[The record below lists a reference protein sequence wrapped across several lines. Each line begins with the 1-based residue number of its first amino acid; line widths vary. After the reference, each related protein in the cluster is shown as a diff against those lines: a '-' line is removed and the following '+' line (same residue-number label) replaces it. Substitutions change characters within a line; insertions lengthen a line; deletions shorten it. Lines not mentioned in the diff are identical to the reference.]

1 MSNIKILKHDEINI
15 NDIKYSEPIKSK
27 RSYISLLSFD
37 DKDIYIQ
44 TPVLKCVSTLKE
56 IYKTRCLTLE
66 IPMNQLSLYIW
77 FQDLEK
83 NTINKSHLNSLK
95 WFNKNIP
102 KNIVEDYYKNFINTK
117 NKNTNKKY
125 TIKCKLPFEND
136 ILQCVCYN
144 ESNSEISID
153 DIEVNMNIA
162 VILNINKLVFEKQL
176 FSLDIKVAQLKVYK
190 ELFDK
195 YKHITERCIIEDSDS
210 DDFDKSMVFDDFD
223 NDKKMEENNN
233 VKENENDKRK
243 DDQKEGK
250 DDKKMVEDEQKEG
263 EDDKKMVD
271 KIIPQENTLSNH
283 EKKQLLTL
291 ELQNLQKLKD
301 KSIMDLERIK
311 QLVLNTDKE
320 LNRIK

>member
-1 MSNIKILKHDEINI
+1 MSNIKICKHDEVNI
-15 NDIKYSEPIKSK
+15 NDINYSEPIKSK
-27 RSYISLLSFD
+27 RSYISLLSLNGT
-37 DKDIYIQ
+37 DIYLQ

-56 IYKTRCLTLE
+56 IYKTECITLE

-102 KNIVEDYYKNFINTK
+102 KNIVEEYYKYFINTK
-117 NKNTNKKY
+117 NKNTKKKY

-144 ESNSEISID
+144 ESNTEISID

-162 VILNINKLVFEKQL
+162 VILNINKLVFGKQL
-176 FSLDIKVAQLKVYK
+176 FSLDIQVAQLKVYK

-223 NDKKMEENNN
+223 NDNKEDDKKMEENNN
-233 VKENENDKRK
+233 ENDK
-243 DDQKEGK
+243 KE
-250 DDKKMVEDEQKEG
+250 DDKKMVED
-263 EDDKKMVD
+263 DKKMVED
-271 KIIPQENTLSNH
+271 DTKVVEETIHQDNTLSNH
-283 EKKQLLTL
+283 EKKQQLKE
-291 ELQNLQKLKD
+291 ELQHLQKLKD
-301 KSIMDLERIK
+301 KSIMDLEHIK
-311 QLVLNTDKE
+311 QLVLNTDIE